1 MAARSYSRHVGTGG
15 LRRVGRFP
23 NRPYMLYNDAVNRYN
38 PDIHHRRSIRLRG
51 YDYSRAGA
59 YFVTICVRE
68 RQPIL
73 GTVEEDTV
81 HYADCGRAVVD
92 CWLWLAERYPHVEL
106 DEWIVMP
113 THLHGVVV
121 LCDAER
127 DAFRTAPARRKP
139 LGELIG
145 AFKTVSTQ
153 RVNTLCG
160 RAGEP
165 LWQRDFYEHI
175 IRNAAELDRVRQY
188 IANNPIQWALDPENP
203 VAEPKPPD
211 EPWQV

>member
-1 MAARSYSRHVGTGG
+1 MVT
-15 LRRVGRFP
+15 
-23 NRPYMLYNDAVNRYN
+23 RYN
-38 PDIHHRRSIRLRG
+38 IDSHHRRSIRLRG

-59 YFVTICVRE
+59 YFVTICVHDR
-68 RQPIL
+68 RPIL
-73 GTVEEDTV
+73 GTVEEDRVAHT
-81 HYADCGRAVVD
+81 DCGRAVVD
-92 CWLWLAERYPHVEL
+92 CWRWLGERYPHVEI

-113 THLHGVVV
+113 NHLHGIVV

-127 DAFRTAPARRKP
+127 DGSRTGGTRRKP

-153 RVNTLCG
+153 RVNALRA

-175 IRNAAELDRVRQY
+175 IRDEVELDRIRQY
-188 IANNPIQWALDPENP
+188 IATNPLQWALDRENP
-203 VAEPKPPD
+203 AATPKPPD